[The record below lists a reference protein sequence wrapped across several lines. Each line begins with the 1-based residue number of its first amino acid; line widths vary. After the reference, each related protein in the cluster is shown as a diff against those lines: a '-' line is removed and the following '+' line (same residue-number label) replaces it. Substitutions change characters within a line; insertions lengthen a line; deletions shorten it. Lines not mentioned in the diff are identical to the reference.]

1 MKPLKLSGVLPPV
14 ATPFTDD
21 EVAPEVLKRNLKK
34 YNQTGLSGYLILGSN
49 GEAGYLNGKEKRVV
63 LEAAREAIPEG
74 KIFMAGTGQESTRE
88 TIHLTNTAADAGAD
102 CALIVTPHYYKGQMT
117 PERLKAHYKAVADAT
132 RIPILIYNVPQFTG
146 INLTPSLVSELSHH
160 PNIIGIKD
168 SSGNIGQLAEIIR
181 TVPEEFA
188 VFVGSAP
195 VFYPAL
201 CMGAS
206 GGILAVAN
214 VIPDDCVAV
223 MNLFE
228 SGKHQE
234 ARSLQFKITPLSRW
248 VTSEHGIGGLKMA
261 MDEMGYEGGYPRA
274 PLKAPDKK
282 ALQTLKTLLI
292 PFRP

>member
-21 EVAPEVLKRNLKK
+21 EVAPEILKRNLKK

-49 GEAGYLNGKEKRVV
+49 GEVGYLNEEEKRAV
-63 LEAAREAIPEG
+63 LEAAREAIPED

-88 TIHLTNTAADAGAD
+88 TIRLTNTAADAGAD

-117 PERLKAHYKAVADAT
+117 PERLKTHYKAVADAT

-146 INLTPSLVSELSHH
+146 INLPPSLVSELSLH

-214 VIPDDCVAV
+214 VIPDDCVTI
-223 MNLFE
+223 MTLFE

-234 ARSLQFKITPLSRW
+234 ARALQFKITPLSRW
-248 VTSEHGIGGLKMA
+248 VTSENGISGLKMA
-261 MDEMGYEGGYPRA
+261 MEEMGYEGGLPRS
-274 PLKAPDKK
+274 PLTPLEEDART
-282 ALQTLKTLLI
+282 TLKTLLR
-292 PFRP
+292 PFRK